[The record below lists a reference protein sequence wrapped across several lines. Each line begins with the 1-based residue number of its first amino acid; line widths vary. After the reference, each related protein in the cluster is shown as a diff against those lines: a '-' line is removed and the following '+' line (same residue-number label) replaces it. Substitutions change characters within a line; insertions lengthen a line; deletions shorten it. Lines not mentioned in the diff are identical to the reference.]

1 MKSIGLCIGASNISL
16 VILERNDMG
25 THVLRAESVTH
36 DGNPR
41 RVVSEL
47 VTPELLAETDS
58 FATTGRKFRNILS
71 ASSISE
77 PEAIEQAYRF
87 EKQHIGEADL
97 IVSAG
102 GETFM
107 VYQLDSHGR
116 IINVFTGNKC
126 ASGTGE
132 FFLQQLKRMNVE
144 IEEAVMGADTDNPYQ
159 VSGRCSVFCKS
170 DCTHALNKGT
180 PKGRVVAG
188 LCEMMA
194 NKILE
199 LLKNKSFQRV
209 VVVGGVSQN
218 DAALSF
224 LRQKLEN
231 ISISNHATTYE
242 ALGAALWALENE
254 TQPIHQQKELFV
266 NQQVSFKFLPPLK
279 DYLSQVTFK
288 EGIRQTAGEGDRCLV
303 GLDVGSTTTKAVVM
317 RWDDQAILASCYL
330 RTNGDPVAASRHCYR
345 ELFRQVP
352 SNIKIEGLA
361 VTGSGR
367 QIAGLHAL
375 TPAVINE
382 IIAHATAAVYF
393 DPEVDTIF
401 EIGGQD
407 AKYTYI
413 TSGVPADYAMNE
425 ACSAGTGSFLE
436 EAALESLG
444 ISFTEIGDY
453 ALRSE
458 RAPNF
463 SDQCAAFI
471 NSDIKTAIQEGIVHE
486 DISAGLVYSIC
497 MNYSN
502 RVKGSRAVGQKVFMQ
517 GGVCYNQ
524 AVPAAM
530 AALTGKDIVVP
541 PEPGLMGAF
550 GVALELKK
558 RLELGLLPALD
569 FDLDELAE
577 REVVYKEPFNCA
589 GGREKCDRKCK
600 VNLIE
605 IKGKAYPFGGA
616 CNRYYNLILDK
627 RVSDA
632 GNLDL
637 VQLRERLLFENRPSA
652 EAAAED
658 KRLSVGLSSSL
669 MNHTLYPLF
678 YEFFTGMGMRV
689 VTPTKIDQG
698 AVDRKGSAF
707 CYPVEQAH
715 GFLGSL
721 VKMNPD
727 VYFLPHIRSMPMN
740 DDSIYKTCP
749 LVQGEPYY
757 LKAAFDELEG
767 KRVFTP
773 VLDFSKGYECER
785 EALVKIGMGL
795 GVDQGVAEAAFTRAL
810 EAQQAFHLEGK
821 RMGREFLKMLEENP
835 DRLGMVIFGRPYNA
849 FTKYG
854 NMGIPHKFSS
864 RGYAVIPIDFLP
876 FEEEELTHNMY
887 WPMGQMILQTSQ
899 LVKRHPQLFAT
910 FITNFSCGPDSFLI
924 SYFRKVM
931 GDKPSLTLEID
942 SHSSDAGIDTRIEAF
957 LDVVKNYLEISRGAV
972 AGEVEEYRSATTVEE
987 NGELL
992 IVDSYGAKHRL
1003 TDPKVRFLIPSMGE
1017 VGSRLLAATMRH
1029 VGVNASA
1036 VDNPTEVELKLGQG
1050 VSSCKECLPMILTLG
1065 SLLKELERQREDEIL
1080 VYFMPDTTGPC
1091 RFGQYNLF
1099 MRDVIEKKRIKNV
1112 AMLSLSADNGYG
1124 GMGTKFTLRGW
1135 HSLII
1140 SDVLEN
1146 VYSALMVMARDRE
1159 KALRVY
1165 WDVVREIEAMVERGG
1180 WKELKRTL
1188 RGAAKRLNSLET
1200 RGRLED
1206 YPTIYLVGEIYVRK
1220 DNFSRQFLVE
1230 RMADRGIITKTAP
1243 IAEWIY
1249 YIDYLIKHRLDLSST
1264 REKRVNAYIQGAFK
1278 YWYEKVINGILAES
1292 GFHESHMVDV
1302 NRVVRN
1308 MSDVISPYLTGEAI
1322 LTSGMTITSIIEE
1335 VQGVISIG
1343 PFGCMPNR
1351 IAEALINHKMGDK
1364 KLQVAQDRELVEE
1377 IMQEYSALPFLSIET
1392 DGNQFTQSVEAR
1404 LEAFCL
1410 QVERLYRQ
1418 IRRGRKSVS

>member
-1 MKSIGLCIGASNISL
+1 MKSIGICIGASNISL
-16 VILERNDMG
+16 VILERDGLG
-25 THVLRAESVTH
+25 THVRQAESVTH

-41 RVVSEL
+41 RVISEL
-47 VTPELLAETDS
+47 LPPELLAESDR
-58 FATTGRKFRNILS
+58 FAATGRKFRNILR

-87 EKQHIGEADL
+87 EKQRIGETDL

-199 LLKNKSFQRV
+199 LLKNKNFQRV

-224 LRQKLEN
+224 LRQKLDN
-231 ISISNHATTYE
+231 VCVSSFATTYE

-254 TQPIHQQKELFV
+254 TLPIRQRDELFV
-266 NQQVSFKFLPPLK
+266 SQHASFKFLPPLK
-279 DYLSQVTFK
+279 DFLSRVTFK
-288 EGIRQTAGEGDRCLV
+288 EDIRKPAGAGDRCLV

-317 RWDDQAILASCYL
+317 RWEDQAILASCYL

-345 ELFRQVP
+345 ELARQVTE
-352 SNIKIEGLA
+352 SIKIEGLA

-382 IIAHATAAVYF
+382 IIAHATAAVHF

-444 ISFTEIGDY
+444 IVFTEIGDY

-471 NSDIKTAIQEGIVHE
+471 NSDIKTAIQEGIFHE

-517 GGVCYNQ
+517 GGVCYNR
-524 AVPAAM
+524 AVPTAM

-577 REVVYKEPFNCA
+577 REVVYREPFTCA
-589 GGREKCDRKCK
+589 GGGERCDRKCR
-600 VNLIE
+600 VNRIE
-605 IKGKAYPFGGA
+605 IKGKVYPFGGA
-616 CNRYYNLILDK
+616 CNRYYNLVQEK
-627 RVSDA
+627 RSP
-632 GNLDL
+632 GTGEMDL
-637 VQLRERLLFENRPSA
+637 VQQRENLLYKNRQCV
-652 EAAAED
+652 EAAAEE
-658 KRLSVGLSSSL
+658 KRLTVGISGSL

-678 YEFFTGMGMRV
+678 YEFFTGLGMRV
-689 VTPTKIDQG
+689 VTPTEVDSE

-721 VKMNPD
+721 IRLNPD
-727 VYFLPHIRSMPMN
+727 AYFLPHIRSMPVG

-757 LKAAFDELEG
+757 LKAAFEELAG
-767 KRVFTP
+767 KRVITP
-773 VLDFSKGYECER
+773 MLDFSRGYECER
-785 EALVKIGMGL
+785 ETMIKIGVEL
-795 GVDQGVAEAAFTRAL
+795 GTVRSDAAVAFDRAL
-810 EAQQAFHLEGK
+810 EAQRAFHLEGR
-821 RMGREFLKMLEENP
+821 RMGREFLRMLEEDPN
-835 DRLGMVIFGRPYNA
+835 RLGVVIFGRPYNA

-864 RGYAVIPIDFLP
+864 RGYAVVPIDFLP
-876 FEEEELTHNMY
+876 FEEEETTDKMY
-887 WPMGQMILQTSQ
+887 WPLGQMILQASR
-899 LVKRHPQLFAT
+899 LVKRHPRLFAT
-910 FITNFSCGPDSFLI
+910 YITNFSCGPDSFLV

-957 LDVVKNYLEISRGAV
+957 LDVVKNYLEVSRETAE
-972 AGEVEEYRSATTVEE
+972 GELGYRPATTLEE
-987 NGELL
+987 DGEML
-992 IVDSYGAKHRL
+992 IVDSHGVKHRL
-1003 TDPKVRFLIPSMGE
+1003 TDPNVRFLIPSMGE
-1017 VGSRLLAATMRH
+1017 VGSRLLAATFRH

-1065 SLLKELERQREDEIL
+1065 SLLKELEGKREDELL

-1091 RFGQYNLF
+1091 RFGQYSQY
-1099 MRDVIEKKRIKNV
+1099 MKDVIEKKRIRNV
-1112 AMLSLSADNGYG
+1112 ALLSLSPDNGYAG
-1124 GMGTKFTLRGW
+1124 LGTRFTLRGW
-1135 HSLII
+1135 HSVVI

-1146 VYSALMVMARDRE
+1146 IYSALLVMARDRD

-1165 WDVVREIEAMVERGG
+1165 RDVVAKIEEMVERGS
-1180 WKELKRTL
+1180 WKELKQTL
-1188 RGAAKRLNSLET
+1188 RSAAKRLNSLET

-1206 YPTIYLVGEIYVRK
+1206 FPTIQLVGEIYVRK
-1220 DNFSRQFLVE
+1220 DSFSRQSLVE
-1230 RMADRGIITKTAP
+1230 RLADRGIITRTAP
-1243 IAEWIY
+1243 IAEWLY
-1249 YIDYLIKHRLDLSST
+1249 YIDYLIKNRLDRSST
-1264 REKRVNAYIQGAFK
+1264 REKQVNAYIQGAFK
-1278 YWYEKVINGILAES
+1278 YWYERSINGILAGS
-1292 GFHESHMVDV
+1292 GLHEVHMVDV
-1302 NRVVRN
+1302 DRVMRS
-1308 MSDVISPYLTGEAI
+1308 MADVISPYLTGEAI
-1322 LTSGMTITSIIEE
+1322 LTAGVTITSIIEE

-1351 IAEALINHKMGDK
+1351 IAEALVNHKLGEK
-1364 KLQVAQDRELVEE
+1364 KLQVAEDRELVEE
-1377 IMQEYSALPFLSIET
+1377 VLKEYSALPFLSIET

-1410 QVERLYRQ
+1410 QVGRLFQ
-1418 IRRGRKSVS
+1418 QTRRGRRSVS